1 MYRHYYLVHNF
12 CYSLNVMYKRT
23 TYFLYKYEI
32 KISHRMKFSGNAEI
46 YEYIGLVF
54 NVVQKN

>member
-1 MYRHYYLVHNF
+1 
-12 CYSLNVMYKRT
+12 MYKRT

-32 KISHRMKFSGNAEI
+32 KISHRMKFSGNADI